1 MLRKINNKLFNLCF
15 FLLEA
20 WEQGDYGV
28 DVSQTQDAKKNKIH
42 TGADISYGIRT
53 YLRMTHSIQF
63 LTQSISNDVSINGET
78 YLNELAKYWYDRFEI
93 DTNTNQYVI
102 RRVSFGEKPQS
113 NEVDNELYTNYMG
126 SLTMDTYK
134 YALEISNK

>member
-1 MLRKINNKLFNLCF
+1 
-15 FLLEA
+15 
-20 WEQGDYGV
+20 
-28 DVSQTQDAKKNKIH
+28 
-42 TGADISYGIRT
+42 
-53 YLRMTHSIQF
+53 MTHSIQF

-78 YLNELAKYWYDRFEI
+78 YLNELAKYWYDRFEM

-102 RRVSFGEKPQS
+102 RRVSFGERPQS